1 MALKIS
7 GSTIVDDSRQ
17 IINAAKVGIGSANPT
32 VNLDIFATNATEA
45 KIQLTREFASTSAN
59 AGSITF
65 GNGNWDSSIASIEGF
80 HDGNNLAGG
89 IRFSTQDA
97 ANNGGGGTEESLRID
112 SVGRTLIGHTASLS
126 EGCLLQV
133 ARANDNTVELF

>member
-17 IINAAKVGIGSANPT
+17 IINAAKVGIGSLNPT
-32 VNLDIFATNATEA
+32 VNLDIFATDP

-65 GNGNWDSSIASIEGF
+65 GNGNWDSSIAAIEGF

-89 IRFSTQDA
+89 IRFLTQDP
-97 ANNGGGGTEESLRID
+97 ANNGGGGTEE
-112 SVGRTLIGHTASLS
+112 
-126 EGCLLQV
+126 QV
-133 ARANDNTVELF
+133 